1 METILL
7 LYCTTSLFFLYGLS
21 VHLVPLIK
29 YGFEK
34 SFTVKIVSKENILKT
49 WFFLLFI
56 LAFFY
61 TKHLIKSG
69 DKFEIMSF
77 TIKASNMKTLGAVLG
92 FIIMLI
98 LYIIPKKIVKNKSFI
113 VESLRT
119 DLKSV
124 HEAILS
130 DNSVTNDYTTI
141 NTIAHIKNEDD
152 KDQDYCENFKI
163 NALDKSDNLK
173 INYSSSKT
181 CKDVIKPILR
191 KNSPVIPDNNAD
203 DVILKK
209 FNDLKAVHGSYCNF
223 EDFRNLLSN
232 IKIEKKILFTDK
244 YGSPIKSKKVE
255 FLRILNDVLDGN
267 IENHPNNLKVEQ
279 WIYDSFDNDNFEGE
293 KITGLDIS
301 RSKSC

>member
-1 METILL
+1 METTLL
-7 LYCTTSLFFLYGLS
+7 LYFISSLLFLYVLT
-21 VHLVPLIK
+21 VHLGQLLTFCI
-29 YGFEK
+29 EK
-34 SFTVKIVSKENILKT
+34 SFTIKIVNKENILKT
-49 WFFLLFI
+49 WFFSLFI

-61 TKHLIKSG
+61 TNYMIKSV
-69 DKFEIMSF
+69 DKLEIMSF
-77 TIKASNMKTLGAVLG
+77 IIKAPYMKTIGAVIG
-92 FIIMLI
+92 FVIMLI
-98 LYIIPKKIVKNKSFI
+98 LYIIPKMIVKNKSFI

-119 DLKSV
+119 DLESG

-130 DNSVTNDYTTI
+130 DNSVTNDHTTN

-152 KDQDYCENFKI
+152 KNQDYCENFKI

-244 YGSPIKSKKVE
+244 YGSPIKSKKIE

-301 RSKSC
+301 RLK